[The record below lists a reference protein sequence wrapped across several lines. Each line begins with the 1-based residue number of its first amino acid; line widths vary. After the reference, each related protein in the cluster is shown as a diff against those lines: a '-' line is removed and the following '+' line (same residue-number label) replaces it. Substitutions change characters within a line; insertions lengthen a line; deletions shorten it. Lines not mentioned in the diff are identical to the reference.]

1 MQQNVVTLNVTDH
14 LDMANSLMR
23 IDRIR
28 HLPVVDQADAVVGIV
43 SQRDLFR
50 AGVSSL
56 LEFSEPAQNRWLAQI
71 RVRDV
76 MTKEVFIVHPDAAV
90 RTAVQLMLDRR
101 VGCLP
106 VVENENLVGMLSERD
121 CMHYLARLLE
131 LSEMRELLPDD
142 PLE

>member
-1 MQQNVVTLNVTDH
+1 MNQKATGRPQKPRPASRRVSRPSV
-14 LDMANSLMR
+14 
-23 IDRIR
+23 
-28 HLPVVDQADAVVGIV
+28 PVVGIV
-43 SQRDLFR
+43 SHSDHFR

-56 LEFSEPAQNRWLAQI
+56 LEFSEPGQDRWLAQI
-71 RVRDV
+71 RVCDV

-90 RTAVQLMLDRR
+90 RSAVQLMLDRR

-106 VVENENLVGMLSERD
+106 VVEDGKLVGLLSERD

-131 LSEMRELLPDD
+131 LSEMRELLPAA